1 MAHILEPKPQGT
13 EKRAN
18 KMKTATKMTTLA
30 SSMVLLGS
38 AASSF
43 SASAVELSGDIT
55 FASDYAFRGISQT
68 EEAPALQGGL
78 SLTDESGFYVSV
90 WGSNVDF
97 LAEGTLELD
106 VMLGWSGAIN
116 DDWSTDVG
124 IMRYGYP
131 NAEIDGSN
139 FWELYGSLSYKDL
152 TFGLAYSDDYY
163 ANSGNY
169 YYVYANYSYAL
180 TESFTLDLH
189 VGQNEYDD
197 SSASYLDWSVGISTE
212 VLGAG
217 LSLAYVDTDIDGSY
231 LADSRVIF
239 SVSKSF

>member
-1 MAHILEPKPQGT
+1 MI
-13 EKRAN
+13 
-18 KMKTATKMTTLA
+18 TATKRTILATSIAMLSLTTA
-30 SSMVLLGS
+30 TV
-38 AASSF
+38 AAN
-43 SASAVELSGDIT
+43 ELTLSGDVT
-55 FASDYAFRGISQT
+55 FTSDYAFRGISQT

-78 SLTDESGFYVSV
+78 SLNSASGFYVSV

-131 NAEIDGSN
+131 NTAIAGSN
-139 FWELYGSLSYKDL
+139 FYEVYGSLSYQDL

-163 ANSGNY
+163 ANSGDFFY
-169 YYVYANYSYAL
+169 LYADYSYAL
-180 TESFTLDLH
+180 MENLSLDLH

-197 SSASYLDWSVGISTE
+197 SSASYLDWSVGLSTE
-212 VLGAG
+212 VMGAA
-217 LSLAYVDTDIDGSY
+217 LSLAYIDTDIDGSY

>member
-1 MAHILEPKPQGT
+1 
-13 EKRAN
+13 
-18 KMKTATKMTTLA
+18 MKTATQRTIL
-30 SSMVLLGS
+30 
-38 AASSF
+38 AASLWMLGTGLSNAA
-43 SASAVELSGDIT
+43 ASELTLSGDVT

-78 SLTDESGFYVSV
+78 SLSSASGFYASV

-139 FWELYGSLSYKDL
+139 FYELYGSLSYKDL

-163 ANSGNY
+163 ANSGNFV
-169 YYVYANYSYAL
+169 YVYANYAYAL
-180 TESFTLDLH
+180 SDNLSLDLH

-197 SSASYLDWSVGISTE
+197 SSASYLDWSIGLSTE

-217 LSLAYVDTDIDGSY
+217 LSLTYVDTDINGSY
-231 LADSRVIF
+231 LADSRIIF
-239 SVSKSF
+239 AVSKSF

>member
-1 MAHILEPKPQGT
+1 M
-13 EKRAN
+13 
-18 KMKTATKMTTLA
+18 
-30 SSMVLLGS
+30 LGS
-38 AASSF
+38 GLSSAGAS
-43 SASAVELSGDIT
+43 ELTLSGDVT

-78 SLTDESGFYVSV
+78 SLSTASGFYASV

-139 FWELYGSLSYKDL
+139 FYELYGSLSYKDL

-163 ANSGNY
+163 ANSGNFI
-169 YYVYANYSYAL
+169 YVYANYIYAL
-180 TESFTLDLH
+180 SDNLSLDLH

-197 SSASYLDWSVGISTE
+197 SSASYLDWSIGLSTE

-217 LSLAYVDTDIDGSY
+217 VSLTYVDTDIDGSY

-239 SVSKSF
+239 AISKSF

>member
-1 MAHILEPKPQGT
+1 MQITGRKTLLTSMILLGLAATAGQV
-13 EKRAN
+13 
-18 KMKTATKMTTLA
+18 TAT
-30 SSMVLLGS
+30 
-38 AASSF
+38 
-43 SASAVELSGDIT
+43 ELTGDIT
-55 FASDYAFRGISQT
+55 FTSDYAFRGISQT

-78 SLTDESGFYVSV
+78 TLSSESGFYASV

-106 VMLGWSGAIN
+106 VMLGWSG
-116 DDWSTDVG
+116 DLTEEWSADVG

-139 FWELYGSLSYKDL
+139 FWEVYGSLSYKDL

-163 ANSGNY
+163 ANSGNFIY
-169 YYVYANYSYAL
+169 LYAGYSYAI
-180 TESFTLDLH
+180 TDAISLDLH

-197 SSASYLDWSVGISTE
+197 SSASYMDWSVGLSTE
-212 VLGAG
+212 VMGAG

-239 SVSKSF
+239 SISKSF

>member
-1 MAHILEPKPQGT
+1 MAYILEYCCQGT

-18 KMKTATKMTTLA
+18 KMQKAAKLTTLA
-30 SSMVLLGS
+30 ASMVLLGL
-38 AASSF
+38 
-43 SASAVELSGDIT
+43 SASKVAAVELSGDVT

-78 SLTDESGFYVSV
+78 SLSDESGFYLSV

-106 VMLGWSGAIN
+106 VMLGWSGDIN

-139 FWELYGSLSYKDL
+139 FYEVYGSLSYKDL

-163 ANSGNY
+163 ANSGNFIY
-169 YYVYANYSYAL
+169 AYANYSYAL
-180 TESFTLDLH
+180 TENLTLDLH

-197 SSASYLDWSVGISTE
+197 SSASYLDWSVAISTE

-217 LSLAYVDTDIDGSY
+217 LSLAYVDTDINGLY

-239 SVSKSF
+239 SISKSF

>member
-1 MAHILEPKPQGT
+1 
-13 EKRAN
+13 
-18 KMKTATKMTTLA
+18 MKIKSGYTILA
-30 SSMVLLGS
+30 SVI
-38 AASSF
+38 AAGLFSSG
-43 SASAVELSGDIT
+43 AAAIELSGDVT

-78 SLTDESGFYVSV
+78 SLTDASGFYVSI

-106 VMLGWSGAIN
+106 VLLGWSGDIN
-116 DDWSTDVG
+116 EEWSTDVG

-139 FWELYGSLSYKDL
+139 FYEIYGSLSYKDL

-169 YYVYANYSYAL
+169 FYLYANYSYAL
-180 TESFTLDLH
+180 TENLALDLH
-189 VGQNEYDD
+189 VGQNEYDE
-197 SSASYLDWSVGISTE
+197 SSASYLDWSIGLSTE

-217 LSLAYVDTDIDGSY
+217 LSLTYVDTDIDGSY

>member
-1 MAHILEPKPQGT
+1 
-13 EKRAN
+13 
-18 KMKTATKMTTLA
+18 MKTATQRTILA
-30 SSMVLLGS
+30 ASLWMLGS
-38 AASSF
+38 GLSSAGAS
-43 SASAVELSGDIT
+43 ELTLSGDVT

-78 SLTDESGFYVSV
+78 SLSTASGFYASV

-139 FWELYGSLSYKDL
+139 FYELYGSLSYKDL

-163 ANSGNY
+163 ANSGNFI
-169 YYVYANYSYAL
+169 YVYANYIYAL
-180 TESFTLDLH
+180 SDNLSLDLH

-197 SSASYLDWSVGISTE
+197 SSASYLDWSIGLSTE

-217 LSLAYVDTDIDGSY
+217 VSLTYVDTDIDGSY

-239 SVSKSF
+239 AISKSF